1 MKSALRLNGI
11 FAEPYAPLP
20 KMEYVGR
27 VKYTSRLEV
36 AVEVTV
42 LAGVLVF
49 TLMYCGDAAS

>member
-49 TLMYCGDAAS
+49 NFMY